1 MKTRRR
7 LVLSLVASVFVPR
20 ALFARAGNAPVLIG
34 WLHPGSPER
43 DNHLLAA
50 FKGGLVALGWKE
62 DSSFVLEQRWTR
74 GQARQLPEFAKE
86 LAATRPAVIVV
97 QSVRASAAATK
108 VAPDTPIVQAAG
120 ADPVSAGLAA
130 SLGRPGGMVT
140 GLSNLSVDITEKH
153 LELLLSAAP
162 SIKRVGFLT
171 DSRNIVAR
179 KLREGIKRSVARYKV
194 DARFASASRPAEVE
208 AAIGKLVQ
216 QGAEGLVVSTGPVF
230 IAERRRI
237 VELSLAQ
244 GWPMIGGPREWADT
258 GALLSY
264 GVDYVASFRRA
275 AYYVDRILK
284 GTKPGDLPVE
294 QLKVELTVN
303 LRTARKIGIDIPREL
318 LVRAEKVIE

>member
-1 MKTRRR
+1 M
-7 LVLSLVASVFVPR
+7 
-20 ALFARAGNAPVLIG
+20 IG

-43 DNHLLAA
+43 DSHLLAA

-62 DSSFVLEQRWTR
+62 RSDFVLEQRWTR
-74 GQARQLPEFAKE
+74 GQARQLPSFATE
-86 LAATRPAVIVV
+86 LSATKPALIVV
-97 QSVRASAAATK
+97 QSVRAAAAASK
-108 VAPDTPIVQAAG
+108 AAPGTPIVQAAG
-120 ADPVSAGLAA
+120 ADPVSAGLAV

-179 KLREGIKRSVARYKV
+179 TLREGIKRSVARYKV
-194 DARFASASRPAEVE
+194 DARFASASRPVEIE
-208 AAIGKLVQ
+208 AAIADLVQ
-216 QGAEGLVVSTGPVF
+216 QGADGLVVSTGPVF

-237 VELSLAQ
+237 VELALAQ
-244 GWPMIGGPREWADT
+244 GWPMIAGPRDWAET

-284 GTKPGDLPVE
+284 GTRPGDLPIE

-303 LRTARKIGIDIPREL
+303 LRTARKIGVDVPREL